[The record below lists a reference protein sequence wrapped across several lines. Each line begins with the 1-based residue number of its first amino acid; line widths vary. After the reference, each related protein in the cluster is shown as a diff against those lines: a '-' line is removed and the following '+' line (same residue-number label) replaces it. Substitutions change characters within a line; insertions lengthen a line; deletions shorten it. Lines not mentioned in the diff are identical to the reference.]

1 MALINNANK
10 ELIEYLKNITLE
22 ELANILYTPKGE
34 EKKPTENKSNV
45 VDLNKD
51 KKILYTIDDLI
62 NNYPFF
68 TRYNINK
75 AIQEKGLPYITI
87 GNKRLFDKESVEKW
101 IEKETKTKN
110 ERNKKGI

>member
-10 ELIEYLKNITLE
+10 ELIECLKNITLE
-22 ELANILYTPKGE
+22 ELANILYTSKGE
-34 EKKPTENKSNV
+34 EKKPTENKKNV

-51 KKILYTIDDLI
+51 RKVLYTIDDLI

-87 GNKRLFDKESVEKW
+87 GNKRLFDKDSVEKW
-101 IEKETKTKN
+101 IEKGTKTKN
-110 ERNKKGI
+110 ERNKNDI

>member
-10 ELIEYLKNITLE
+10 ELIECLKNITLE
-22 ELANILYTPKGE
+22 ELANILYSPTGE
-34 EKKPTENKSNV
+34 EKKPTENKNDV

-75 AIQEKGLPYITI
+75 AKGLPYITI
-87 GNKRLFDKESVEKW
+87 GNKRLFDKDSVEKW

-110 ERNKKGI
+110 ERSKKGI